1 MYLKRME
8 IQGFK
13 SFATATTIDFLP
25 PQHGKHTITAI
36 VGPNGSGKSNVYD
49 AIRWVMGEQRMKHLR
64 GKKSEDIIFSG
75 SETKGKMGMASVSM
89 TLDNSEKRADL
100 EYDELVISRR
110 LYRSGESE
118 YLINGQVVRLIDLQL
133 LLAKA
138 QFGQGSYAV
147 VGQGTIDRMLLQSP
161 VDRKAFFDEAAGIRE
176 FQIKRR
182 QAFLKLERTRDH
194 IAQADLL
201 LKEITPRLKTL
212 SRQVKKLEERQDIE
226 LSLREAQEQYYTS
239 LFTHNQNHLDQLQQE
254 LIDAEKQYAT
264 SQEQLQSIQQELAL
278 LAQAASRQDVFEQ
291 LQREYQAIVKQ
302 KNDCERDRAVLQGKL
317 QSEYSKVGKQNVA
330 WLEQK
335 ITELTDKQTYAR
347 RQYIDAEKAHDEAQQ
362 QLARKKQALEEL
374 LLFRTE
380 LRGKLAN
387 IQQELLR
394 AEREQSYQRFT
405 GLKAVQAILQEKGRF
420 NGVYGAVAQLGKVD
434 VQYQLAMDVAAG
446 GHISSL
452 VVRDDEVGQ
461 ACIEYLRQYQLGYA
475 TFLPLTKITSRFIS
489 QDVYEYI
496 GRNGVAGLAVDL
508 IEYDEQFLD
517 IFSYIFGATLIVE
530 SLDVARSLGIGRI
543 RMVTLDGDVLETS
556 GSMKGG
562 FRRKNQNGMSFSTKG
577 EYVSANSTEH
587 LSAQFAELQ
596 QQAEQ
601 VEISYERMHSEFSQF
616 ESAVHVTSHKLMLA
630 KETQAHADQELSA
643 LEQELSLHTMSPG
656 EYNDAM
662 KHVSLQKDTLD
673 TRLIDLDQ
681 TLDVVQKKIEQF
693 NDDEEQKKKRVFA
706 LQDAMQEQQVQL
718 NGIVETKN
726 SIQVNVAKYQTKQ
739 EDLLHEL
746 HQELRLSIDSILE
759 RGQHVV
765 SLELLQPLQETIQK
779 LKYKLTL
786 IGGIDDD
793 VVTEYEETKQ
803 RHDDLSLQLGD
814 LRTAMKDLDL
824 LIAELDV
831 VMKKKRNKAF
841 KQIRK
846 EFSRYFTLLFEG
858 GKADLVEIYGY
869 DTDEDA
875 DTEEA
880 LEEEGI
886 EEAPTEKN
894 ARGVKILKGID
905 VRACPPGKKI
915 TRLQSLSGGE
925 RTMTSIAL
933 ICAILKVNPS
943 PFVVLDEVEA
953 ALDEANTVRF
963 TKILQELSLESQFIL
978 ITHNRATMHAA
989 DALYGVTMGNDGMS
1003 RLLSVKLEQAVA
1015 VE

>member
-1 MYLKRME
+1 
-8 IQGFK
+8 
-13 SFATATTIDFLP
+13 
-25 PQHGKHTITAI
+25 
-36 VGPNGSGKSNVYD
+36 
-49 AIRWVMGEQRMKHLR
+49 
-64 GKKSEDIIFSG
+64 
-75 SETKGKMGMASVSM
+75 
-89 TLDNSEKRADL
+89 
-100 EYDELVISRR
+100 
-110 LYRSGESE
+110 
-118 YLINGQVVRLIDLQL
+118 
-133 LLAKA
+133 
-138 QFGQGSYAV
+138 
-147 VGQGTIDRMLLQSP
+147 
-161 VDRKAFFDEAAGIRE
+161 
-176 FQIKRR
+176 
-182 QAFLKLERTRDH
+182 
-194 IAQADLL
+194 
-201 LKEITPRLKTL
+201 
-212 SRQVKKLEERQDIE
+212 
-226 LSLREAQEQYYTS
+226 
-239 LFTHNQNHLDQLQQE
+239 
-254 LIDAEKQYAT
+254 
-264 SQEQLQSIQQELAL
+264 
-278 LAQAASRQDVFEQ
+278 
-291 LQREYQAIVKQ
+291 
-302 KNDCERDRAVLQGKL
+302 
-317 QSEYSKVGKQNVA
+317 
-330 WLEQK
+330 
-335 ITELTDKQTYAR
+335 
-347 RQYIDAEKAHDEAQQ
+347 
-362 QLARKKQALEEL
+362 
-374 LLFRTE
+374 
-380 LRGKLAN
+380 
-387 IQQELLR
+387 
-394 AEREQSYQRFT
+394 
-405 GLKAVQAILQEKGRF
+405 
-420 NGVYGAVAQLGKVD
+420 
-434 VQYQLAMDVAAG
+434 
-446 GHISSL
+446 
-452 VVRDDEVGQ
+452 
-461 ACIEYLRQYQLGYA
+461 
-475 TFLPLTKITSRFIS
+475 
-489 QDVYEYI
+489 
-496 GRNGVAGLAVDL
+496 
-508 IEYDEQFLD
+508 
-517 IFSYIFGATLIVE
+517 
-530 SLDVARSLGIGRI
+530 
-543 RMVTLDGDVLETS
+543 
-556 GSMKGG
+556 
-562 FRRKNQNGMSFSTKG
+562 
-577 EYVSANSTEH
+577 
-587 LSAQFAELQ
+587 
-596 QQAEQ
+596 
-601 VEISYERMHSEFSQF
+601 
-616 ESAVHVTSHKLMLA
+616 
-630 KETQAHADQELSA
+630 
-643 LEQELSLHTMSPG
+643 
-656 EYNDAM
+656 
-662 KHVSLQKDTLD
+662 
-673 TRLIDLDQ
+673 
-681 TLDVVQKKIEQF
+681 
-693 NDDEEQKKKRVFA
+693 VFA